1 MTVITL
7 LLSQYMVY
15 TRSLGLFSDADVQTT
30 TYIYFLLCLVLCLL
44 IFLLVCIVPQTED
57 NNIEPDMGQSWTWV
71 TFLLLNPT

>member
-30 TYIYFLLCLVLCLL
+30 TYIYFLLCLLLCLL
-44 IFLLVCIVPQTED
+44 IFLLVCIVPQTE
-57 NNIEPDMGQSWTWV
+57 
-71 TFLLLNPT
+71 